1 MGKRLKYILGGVVLS
16 ISMSITVL
24 AEIPA
29 YLTESE
35 YNDMLY
41 DNYIEERGIVVENY
55 PELGYLVYRNSQ
67 GKKITCNYY
76 KDEIVVEKEPY
87 YEIEDKIGY
96 IDEMFPNFEYD
107 PRDSSIAS
115 IQAGDSIYIR
125 LNKDGVAT
133 YISAYNDYLVRY
145 GKVISFQYN
154 TGEVASLQIQDEKGN
169 IYVYDVNLNTPVTK
183 GSTASALSTIKTGS
197 WVKVLVCQKIL
208 GEGIIDETVQ
218 EIVIDNDTRYISNI
232 YRGQVTSVDTFKK
245 MLNLKN
251 TQTLGKTNWGAYNSL
266 LRIGLDTTN
275 VSAYLIGNRVSLDYV
290 SRNLKNA
297 DGYVYVAAENYKGKE
312 NAIKLNFQSK
322 LQTTLEPSLVTYA
335 SANTV
340 KLLSG
345 ETIYIAEDAIIV
357 RDKRLV
363 DGNSIMVGD
372 TLQAVVTGE
381 NKLAVGNIMS
391 EKTTGSLEVFRGRIK
406 QIKERESFQFE
417 TFSLLQDNTW
427 YYHPTPH
434 TFSIDANTKFYTSE
448 GIVEDGIEAFLD
460 YGDQSEVRNVYTVVA
475 IGEKAYMI
483 IDMPYTTES
492 VKGQVYKT
500 ADGSIQIKDV
510 YYYHN
515 QQKKWVQYSKKN
527 VGATINLQSNT
538 VILKDGKVIPARSLE
553 EGDIIS
559 AMVETN
565 LKDSEGNVNGYII
578 IVEN

>member
-41 DNYIEERGIVVENY
+41 DNYTEERGIVVENY

-67 GKKITCNYY
+67 GKKVTCNYY

-107 PRDSSIAS
+107 LRDSSIAS

-125 LNKDGVAT
+125 LNKDGFAT

-183 GSTASALSTIKTGS
+183 GSKASALSTIKTGS

-251 TQTLGKTNWGAYNSL
+251 TQALGKTNWGVYNSL
-266 LRIGLDTTN
+266 LRIGLDTSN

-492 VKGQVYKT
+492 VRGQVYKT

>member
-1 MGKRLKYILGGVVLS
+1 MGKRWCYILGTVILS
-16 ISMSITVL
+16 VGMGMTTF

-41 DNYIEERGIVVENY
+41 DNYTEDKGIVVENY
-55 PELGYLVYRNSQ
+55 PELGYLVYKNSQ
-67 GKKITCNYY
+67 GREITCNYY
-76 KDEIVVEKEPY
+76 KDELVVEKQPY
-87 YEIEDKIGY
+87 YEMEDRIGY

-107 PRDSSIAS
+107 PRDSSITS

-125 LNKDGVAT
+125 LNKDGIAT

-145 GKVISFQYN
+145 GKVVSFQYN
-154 TGEVASLQIQDEKGN
+154 TGETASLQLQDDQGN
-169 IYVYDVNLNTPVTK
+169 VYVYDVGLNTPVTK
-183 GSTASALSTIKTGS
+183 GSTSTALSAIKTGS

-251 TQTLGKTNWGAYNSL
+251 AQALGKTNWGAYNSL

-275 VSAYLIGNRVSLDYV
+275 VAAYLIGNRVSLDYV

-345 ETIYIAEDAIIV
+345 ETIYIAEDAIVV

-381 NKLAVGNIMS
+381 NKLAIGNILS

-434 TFSIDANTKFYTSE
+434 TFSIDANTKFYTAE

-460 YGDQSEVRNVYTVVA
+460 YGDKSEVSNVYTVVA
-475 IGEKAYMI
+475 IGDKAYMI
-483 IDMPYTTES
+483 IDMPYITES
-492 VKGQVYKT
+492 VKGQVYKA
-500 ADGSIQIKDV
+500 ADGSIQIKDA
-510 YYYHN
+510 YYYHK

-527 VGATINLQSNT
+527 TGATINLQSNT
-538 VILKDGKVIPARSLE
+538 VILKDGKVVPARSLE

-565 LKDSEGNVNGYII
+565 LKDSAGTVNGYII